1 MPDNGFHPVESRMK
15 KMVAENKT
23 AFLNLFIEV
32 TKAITSSLD
41 PDEVFELIARKI
53 PEILN
58 VDAATIRLLDE
69 SGKNLALR
77 ASHGLSR
84 DYLERGTIDAE
95 EPVFKALR
103 GEPILIEDA
112 ENDPRI
118 DYPEATKREGINNIL
133 VIPIPIRGNISGILR
148 LLAKRPRT
156 YSDQEIGFM
165 TALAEQCGIAIE
177 NARIFK
183 EQQIQLSFFKAI
195 HQIGKM
201 INSTNDLDEILDLIV
216 ERLPAVMHHKAA
228 TIRLIAEGENKLELK
243 AAHGLSKAYLERGQL
258 DNEIAT
264 YYLMKGDFVVIPD
277 ASKDMHSIYHKEAEA
292 EGISSILAVPISV
305 DEDIVGILRILTAQT
320 CYFTEA
326 EINFAMAVAEQIG
339 AAIRRYR

>member
-1 MPDNGFHPVESRMK
+1 MA
-15 KMVAENKT
+15 AENKT
-23 AFLNLFIEV
+23 AFLNLFIDV
-32 TKAITSSLD
+32 TKTITSTLD
-41 PDEVFELIARKI
+41 PDEVFELITKKI

-69 SGKNLALR
+69 AGKNLILR

-95 EPVFKALR
+95 EPVFKALS
-103 GEPILIEDA
+103 GEPILVEDA

-118 DYPEATKREGINNIL
+118 DYPEATRREGIKNIL
-133 VIPIPIRGNISGILR
+133 VVPIPIRGSIEGILR
-148 LLAKRPRT
+148 LLTKRPRA
-156 YSDQEIGFM
+156 YSEEEIEFM
-165 TALAEQCGIAIE
+165 TALADQCGIAIE

-183 EQQIQLSFFKAI
+183 EQQVQLSFFKAI
-195 HQIGKM
+195 HEIAKM
-201 INSTNDLDEILDLIV
+201 INSTNELDRILDLIV
-216 ERLPAVMHHKAA
+216 ERLPAAMNHKAA
-228 TIRLIAEGENKLELK
+228 TIRLIEEGKSKLELK
-243 AAHGLSKAYLERGQL
+243 AAHGLSKAYLGRGQL
-258 DNEIAT
+258 DDEIAT

-277 ASKDMHSIYHKEAEA
+277 AGKDVHSIYHEEAEA

-305 DEDIVGILRILTAQT
+305 DEDIVGILRILTDHT